1 MNCLVSGSTNRIVF
15 LSFVRERVRHEG
27 HKRMNITKISIKEK
41 GGVRNVK

>member
-1 MNCLVSGSTNRIVF
+1 MSGSTNRIVF

-27 HKRMNITKISIKEK
+27 HKRMNIVRIDIGEK